1 MIICYEQSLAQTL
14 LRVCWFTPFCNLKT
28 YFAILRT
35 GFSESPL
42 CAPFLRRRYYIVFTI
57 FLFTLPKTVVYAC
70 LRMRPRRLTLPQPW
84 ITHSCF
90 AVFAVCA
97 RFLLSLYIRFT
108 IILAART
115 RKDYTVGRYV
125 FIAILCRE
133 HCLRGLYPVTLRFR
147 ALRAASEQDLCL
159 LAIVKGFILTAM
171 PQLMVKALSQQA
183 MRRHRATRINCPCY
197 YLNSSNSRSILNRI
211 ILVMFL

>member
-1 MIICYEQSLAQTL
+1 MLIHAVLQFKNLFRDFTDRLFRAATTRPVFAPPLLYRLYNISFHAAENGYLCLFKHAATTL
-14 LRVCWFTPFCNLKT
+14 DSTAAVN
-28 YFAILRT
+28 YA
-35 GFSESPL
+35 
-42 CAPFLRRRYYIVFTI
+42 
-57 FLFTLPKTVVYAC
+57 FLFCCFCC
-70 LRMRPRRLTLPQPW
+70 LRA
-84 ITHSCF
+84 F
-90 AVFAVCA
+90 
-97 RFLLSLYIRFT
+97 SLGLHICLT

-159 LAIVKGFILTAM
+159 LAIVNGFILTAM
-171 PQLMVKALSQQA
+171 PQLMVKALSLQA
-183 MRRHRATRINCPCY
+183 MRRYRAARINCPCY

>member
-1 MIICYEQSLAQTL
+1 
-14 LRVCWFTPFCNLKT
+14 
-28 YFAILRT
+28 
-35 GFSESPL
+35 
-42 CAPFLRRRYYIVFTI
+42 
-57 FLFTLPKTVVYAC
+57 
-70 LRMRPRRLTLPQPW
+70 MRPRRLTLPQPW

-108 IILAART
+108 IILAARI

-159 LAIVKGFILTAM
+159 LAIVNGFILAAM
-171 PQLMVKALSQQA
+171 PQLIVKALYLQA
-183 MRRHRATRINCPCY
+183 MRRYRAARINCPCY

-211 ILVMFL
+211 ILLMFLQNAEVFATSSHERQKQDDSAPEPAFFSENLPFKTRVDLYRSSTNANSPKEAKIGQANMFSCRTAITASP